1 MAPDQRRHPSSQQVV
16 ARRVEMRNQPLG
28 RWVSEGLGN
37 NETVF
42 TISKQGKLNEL
53 KEVILFDALLSEQSL
68 KPTPN
73 ANFMDETEVFFFLPI
88 PYPVCPTLLLQ
99 TSKGSRHCKTLF
111 YQVNRRGRVRGTSKS
126 QRTWINRKKKKAQT
140 GLHCKN
146 QNTRCMPTRYKRTV
160 HGATKIGE
168 I

>member
-42 TISKQGKLNEL
+42 TISEQGRLNEL

-73 ANFMDETEVFFFLPI
+73 ANFMDETEVFFFPPYSISCVSHASPADIQRLSALQNPI
-88 PYPVCPTLLLQ
+88 L
-99 TSKGSRHCKTLF
+99 S
-111 YQVNRRGRVRGTSKS
+111 S
-126 QRTWINRKKKKAQT
+126 QQE
-140 GLHCKN
+140 
-146 QNTRCMPTRYKRTV
+146 
-160 HGATKIGE
+160 GE
-168 I
+168 GNK

>member
-42 TISKQGKLNEL
+42 TISEQGRLNEL

-73 ANFMDETEVFFFLPI
+73 ANFMDETEVFFFSSLFHILCVPRFSCRHPKALGTAK
-88 PYPVCPTLLLQ
+88 PY
-99 TSKGSRHCKTLF
+99 F
-111 YQVNRRGRVRGTSKS
+111 IKS
-126 QRTWINRKKKKAQT
+126 T
-140 GLHCKN
+140 G
-146 QNTRCMPTRYKRTV
+146 
-160 HGATKIGE
+160 GGG
-168 I
+168 